1 MSIREV
7 YWASQGINGLISEL
21 YWRDFYAYLV
31 YHCPDLLQGQI
42 GKRNVAMNTKNDSV
56 LWKYE
61 KDPNFLKWCQGRTGV
76 PMVDAGMRQMNSTGW
91 MHNRARMITAMYLTK
106 NLLIDWRLGEKYFA
120 TKLVDYDPC
129 SNNGGW
135 QWSSSTGCDSAPYF
149 RIFNPFTQAKKF
161 DPEGLYIKRYV
172 NELKDAP
179 LEIIMNWD

>member
-1 MSIREV
+1 
-7 YWASQGINGLISEL
+7 
-21 YWRDFYAYLV
+21 
-31 YHCPDLLQGQI
+31 
-42 GKRNVAMNTKNDSV
+42 
-56 LWKYE
+56 
-61 KDPNFLKWCQGRTGV
+61 
-76 PMVDAGMRQMNSTGW
+76 MVDAGMRQMNTTGW

-161 DPEGLYIKRYV
+161 DPEAVYIKKHIA
-172 NELKDAP
+172 ELKDAP
-179 LEIIMNWD
+179 VETILNWDQDNVRKTFPKYIEPIVDFKQSREFAINAFKNLS